1 MARVARSLLGHS
13 TSSAAIERDFG
24 IAGKFLCGLRNR
36 MDGELLELMLYLSA
50 NSALIPTD
58 SPPLEGVEV
67 PDCIRG
73 RCRKEILDCS
83 DSDSS
88 AFSDVSDLGKEFSSF
103 IAASFNF
110 LMYTNSSSKHIQ
122 IPSIAKNKNVL
133 I

>member
-1 MARVARSLLGHS
+1 
-13 TSSAAIERDFG
+13 
-24 IAGKFLCGLRNR
+24 

-58 SPPLEGVEV
+58 CPPLEGVEV

-88 AFSDVSDLGKEFSSF
+88 AFSDVSDLRKEFSSF
-103 IAASFNF
+103 IAASFQFSNVYKQF
-110 LMYTNSSSKHIQ
+110 FKHIQ